1 MASLDH
7 IGLSVSDYAAAK
19 AFYTAALSP
28 LGISVQMEFSKEATG
43 DFDAAGFGAAG
54 KPFFWLS
61 GSGRTAPG
69 LHIAF
74 AAASRAEV
82 DAFYKAAIAAGGKD
96 NGAPGV
102 RPHYHEH
109 YYGAF
114 VRDGDGNNVEA
125 VCHRPE

>member
-28 LGISVQMEFSKEATG
+28 LGISVQMEVTKEVTG
-43 DFDAAGFGAAG
+43 GVDAAGFGAAG
-54 KPFFWLS
+54 KPFFWLA
-61 GSGRTAPG
+61 GAGKATPP

-74 AAASRAEV
+74 AAGNRAEV

-96 NGAPGV
+96 NGAPGI
-102 RPHYHEH
+102 REHYHPN

-114 VRDGDGNNVEA
+114 VLDADGNNVEA
-125 VCHRPE
+125 VCHKPE